1 MVSVGKNLSE
11 TIMAFSILVC
21 TKAVPD
27 LTTGEPLTVDGT
39 VIVRKNHLWCL
50 NPYDAHAL
58 EAALSIRD
66 AHGAT
71 VDALSVGDETARPV
85 IRRAMAMGADTGI
98 HIAMSPEDCHC
109 AATVAQAIADV
120 ANRKK
125 YDLIL
130 TGAISQDLMQGIT
143 GPLVAAVLDWPC
155 ATAAVDIVLDMA
167 QRTLTVVS
175 ELEGGMT
182 QRFLL
187 ALPALVTVQTGG
199 RQPRYPSLSNTLR
212 ARRQTLLEVDVPK
225 TAPDW
230 GGLHRTNLA
239 APQPISNCKIIEGT
253 PEEKADRLLKIFDAK
268 GWLK

>member
-1 MVSVGKNLSE
+1 MVSVGKIISE
-11 TIMAFSILVC
+11 AIMSFSILIC

-27 LTTGEPLTVDGT
+27 LTTGELLTVDGT
-39 VIVRKNHLWCL
+39 VIVEENQQWCL

-58 EAALSIRD
+58 EAALSIKD

-71 VDALSVGDETARPV
+71 VDALSVGPQTVRPV
-85 IRRAMAMGADTGI
+85 IRKAMAMGADTGI
-98 HIAMSPEDCHC
+98 HLSMSPEDCHC
-109 AATVAQAIADV
+109 AGTVAQAIATF
-120 ANRKK
+120 ASRKN

-143 GPLVAAVLDWPC
+143 GPLAAAALDWPC
-155 ATAAVDIVLDMA
+155 ATAAVDIALDTA
-167 QRTLTVVS
+167 ERTVTVVS

-182 QRFLL
+182 QRVRL
-187 ALPALVTVQTGG
+187 ALPALVTVQTGS

-212 ARRQTLLEVDVPK
+212 ARRQTILEAGVPK

-230 GGLHRTNLA
+230 GGLHLTDLTT
-239 APQPISNCKIIEGT
+239 PQPISNCEVIEGT
-253 PEEKADRLLKIFDAK
+253 PEEKADHLLKIFNAK